1 MVRRGLQASV
11 ALRGASQ
18 ARTCAA
24 WRPDCRAARAGQLV
38 QALGGAPDGQATL
51 VALFSVA
58 SAAGRLAAG
67 HLPER
72 ALASRR
78 TPRCAPA
85 HCKPSFRFPFFLGLK
100 LAERI

>member
-1 MVRRGLQASV
+1 MQAF
-11 ALRGASQ
+11 
-18 ARTCAA
+18 
-24 WRPDCRAARAGQLV
+24 
-38 QALGGAPDGQATL
+38 GGAPDGQAAL

-72 ALASRR
+72 ALAARR

-85 HCKPSFRFPFFLGLK
+85 HCKTFFPLAVWRPQSVFGMACSLHCGLAPDHIRVWC
-100 LAERI
+100 L